1 MTIRPINRLLADAVR
16 TVNAS
21 LADAGNPVLPELGH
35 LWKQLEVGVDTAR
48 AAGDEVAAQRVI
60 ASYQA
65 RALAAIAEVSR

>member
-1 MTIRPINRLLADAVR
+1 MTVRPINRLLADAVR
-16 TVNAS
+16 AVNACWVS
-21 LADAGNPVLPELGH
+21 AGQPPLHELGH

-65 RALAAIAEVSR
+65 RAIAAIEEVTR